1 MRVPPADAD
10 MRRRP
15 EFAKPFLAP
24 FFQTDCVRT
33 KTEKTTQIDWSKWKE
48 QGVEFTSRFL
58 RRYGRKLAHTY
69 ATLKLQQPE
78 NPSNYKASGLIYGLV
93 DSHANLLYI
102 GKTGKTMQERVA
114 KHWSGRNSKQD
125 QFKRHL
131 QNLPSPPYAFVLYD
145 IPGAFYS
152 DGCSFDR
159 VSEPI
164 EMAFIAMLQPMFNTV
179 RTASDLNRRRKKPR
193 TAPSFTKAPGNER
206 DAQGASRER
215 GEPWVH
221 VDGEEIRIN
230 QGRGRFFGIRRQ
242 LQHLFGL
249 EEDALREYDVNPW
262 MKSRVYRVRTWV
274 RRFMIEHLQHPK
286 VGILDELLTAR
297 LGEINHLAKKK
308 KSAARTPWFCIQQ
321 VSKLLDERKLAAIFR
336 HDAQLRALLA
346 DPTEFINTRVSTSLN
361 PPLGVLLSNFTEVS
375 RQTTP
380 EPAPPPE
387 DCPCQKYL
395 LQGYHIQGHA
405 CGQAHL
411 LDTCSELVT
420 LFDKG
425 RKFRPDGGDEA
436 ICTEVDRAVALFV
449 EGYFNDSPPSFARL
463 LREKIMSTVG
473 VTRIGAEPEV
483 TTTSRRRLRELHKD
497 LVILPVDKSSHD
509 FGFVCR
515 RFYNQDLYTKVNH
528 SVNYAPSE
536 KTPEEV
542 VADHKTYLEQKGLSP
557 TNTLPYLYGTLKLH
571 KEVITMRYIAG
582 VSRKNTVGP
591 GETFPERETRRPDAT
606 FSSTTDAQLD
616 LTGLLKSV
624 MEILRREDNDRFN
637 ATGFR
642 FFWITESSDDTAFF
656 LKTHVDELS
665 GLVAGTWDFT
675 TMYDQLG
682 LEELLEE
689 IAGTIDEAFAAEA
702 ERLGVRV
709 DELVLV
715 RPKSQHG
722 PQKKK
727 RCFAFMLLTDLSSQ
741 QAAYSAH
748 DLKALLAFCL
758 ANTYVLV
765 NGILMRQILGI
776 PMGANASPDI
786 ANLFCYAKEK
796 RYMMRLLA
804 ERDIRRATLLSMTR
818 RFIDDLLCFGTKP
831 PPESIYSMG
840 YKQTNACVGDAT
852 FLGIRIRHEVS
863 GASGRRY
870 MRLSVL
876 DKAKAYPYRPLAY
889 TSVLSTAP
897 SNFGSSILIGALVRN
912 GRIANNIYDFKTE
925 MNNTVLKLMRRGYR
939 KSVLKSGFRKWLLDT
954 YPEAKFGEHCEKVR
968 RHFFWLIHEVERTL
982 SLLEPAAMDLAI
994 ERLLAERPF
1003 VKYNG
1008 RPQPVPE
1015 AEDDAPRSP
1024 PTEAPTRQ
1032 ADTTAP
1038 RESTRKGHK
1047 RKAEEDEQRASKR
1060 RRSNVHKPVLT
1071 VAPPSTCYRSDVCT
1085 HPPSVRHD
1093 PTLFGPAG
1101 LPNLGNTCFFGAV
1114 LQLLL
1119 RVGPIREMY
1128 WSLAQDLPNCRGF
1141 LGDFLAYFAMLS
1153 SSRDSGDQRSRDCRR
1168 MGVQAILSM
1177 FANFCDARQH
1187 DAHEALVAILSATS
1201 ATLGPD
1207 ETGTP
1212 CPGYQLF
1219 VTCLENGWT
1228 SSVRCSACG
1237 RTSSSSQVMQCL
1249 QIPCGRKLE
1258 DSLHVHGFVNPER
1271 VCDCKAVGTVVESM
1285 DLRLTAECVLM
1296 QFGIYTRNGARR
1308 QNDVKLPPF
1317 FGPPDHLLRLAA
1329 VVVHMGEDTAS
1340 GHYVTYVAQD
1350 TGWILFDDLHV
1361 TSVDDIPWGDVY
1373 LAAFVRIP
1381 RNAHDMT
1388 VRAPSPSMVLPTQD
1402 RLPDLPAP
1410 PGSAGNLMS
1419 RQSEGSPDSF
1429 CPFGNSP
1436 PCPPLPDSQCLTP
1449 HGQLFEQQLT
1459 GSPVLRCQHCSV
1471 ECTKDGQTFQGL
1483 RGLRAHERRCH
1494 LAGVRF

>member
-24 FFQTDCVRT
+24 FFQTDCVRA
-33 KTEKTTQIDWSKWKE
+33 KTEKTTQIDWLKWKE
-48 QGVEFTSRFL
+48 QGSEFTSRFL
-58 RRYGRKLAHTY
+58 RRYERRLAHTY
-69 ATLKLQQPE
+69 ATLKLQQPT
-78 NPSNYKASGLIYGLV
+78 NPSNYRASGLIYGLV
-93 DSHANLLYI
+93 DSHANLLYV
-102 GKTGKTMQERVA
+102 GKTAKTMQERVA
-114 KHWSGRNSKQD
+114 KHWSARNTKQD

-131 QNLPSPPYAFVLYD
+131 QNLPSPPYSFVLYD
-145 IPGAFYS
+145 IPGAFYA
-152 DGCSFDR
+152 DGRSFDR

-164 EMAFIAMLQPMFNTV
+164 EMAFIAMLQPRFNTV
-179 RTASDLNRRRKKPR
+179 RTTSGLNNRRKKPR
-193 TAPSFTKAPGNER
+193 AAPSFTKASGNEP
-206 DAQGASRER
+206 DTPGASRER

-221 VDGEEIRIN
+221 VDGEQIRID
-230 QGRGRFFGIRRQ
+230 QGRGRYFGIRRQ

-249 EEDALREYDVNPW
+249 EEDVLQKYDVNPW

-274 RRFMIEHLQHPK
+274 RRFMAEHLQLPK

-387 DCPCQKYL
+387 ECPCQRYL

-411 LDTCSELVT
+411 LDTSSELVT

-436 ICTEVDRAVALFV
+436 ICTEVDKAVALFI
-449 EGYFNDSPPSFARL
+449 EGYFSDSPPSFARL
-463 LREKIMSTVG
+463 LREKILSTVG
-473 VTRIGAEPEV
+473 VARIGAEPEV
-483 TTTSRRRLRELHKD
+483 TTTTRRRLRELYKD
-497 LVILPVDKSSHD
+497 VVILPVDKSSHD

-542 VADHKTYLEQKGLSP
+542 VADHKTYLDDRGLSP

-591 GETFPERETRRPDAT
+591 EETFPERETRRPDAT

-665 GLVAGTWDFT
+665 GLVAGTFDFT

-682 LEELLEE
+682 LEELSEE
-689 IAGTIDEAFAAEA
+689 ISNTIDEAFAAEA
-702 ERLGVRV
+702 ERLGIRV
-709 DELVLV
+709 EDLVLV

-722 PQKKK
+722 PQRKK
-727 RCFAFMLLTDLSSQ
+727 RCFTFKLSTELSSQ
-741 QAAYSAH
+741 QAAYSAQ

-765 NGILMRQILGI
+765 NGTLMRQILGI

-796 RYMMRLLA
+796 RYMLKLLA
-804 ERDIRRATLLSMTR
+804 EKEIRRATLLSMTR

-831 PPESIYSMG
+831 PPESIYSMR
-840 YKQTNACVGDAT
+840 YKQTNTCVGDST

-863 GASGRRY
+863 DASGRRY

-912 GRIANNIYDFKTE
+912 GRIANNLYDFKTE

-954 YPEAKFGEHCEKVR
+954 YPEAKFGEHCGKVR
-968 RHFFWLIHEVERTL
+968 AHFFWLIHEVERVL
-982 SLLEPAAMDLAI
+982 LMLEPAAMDQAI
-994 ERLLAERPF
+994 ERLLAEKPF
-1003 VKYNG
+1003 VKYRG
-1008 RPQPVPE
+1008 HPQPVPE
-1015 AEDDAPRSP
+1015 ADSP
-1024 PTEAPTRQ
+1024 PPPSPETSARQ
-1032 ADTTAP
+1032 ADSTTP
-1038 RESTRKGHK
+1038 PESTRKGHK
-1047 RKAEEDEQRASKR
+1047 RKAEGDEQRDSKR
-1060 RRSNVHKPVLT
+1060 RRANACKPAHAV
-1071 VAPPSTCYRSDVCT
+1071 PPTSTRCQSVICAS
-1085 HPPSVRHD
+1085 PPFVKHD
-1093 PTLFGPAG
+1093 PALFGPAG
-1101 LPNLGNTCFFGAV
+1101 LPNLGNTCFLGAV
-1114 LQLLL
+1114 LQLLI
-1119 RVGPIREMY
+1119 RVEPIRAMY
-1128 WSLAQDLPNCRGF
+1128 WSLAQ
-1141 LGDFLAYFAMLS
+1141 
-1153 SSRDSGDQRSRDCRR
+1153 
-1168 MGVQAILSM
+1168 
-1177 FANFCDARQH
+1177 
-1187 DAHEALVAILSATS
+1187 
-1201 ATLGPD
+1201 
-1207 ETGTP
+1207 
-1212 CPGYQLF
+1212 
-1219 VTCLENGWT
+1219 
-1228 SSVRCSACG
+1228 
-1237 RTSSSSQVMQCL
+1237 
-1249 QIPCGRKLE
+1249 
-1258 DSLHVHGFVNPER
+1258 
-1271 VCDCKAVGTVVESM
+1271 
-1285 DLRLTAECVLM
+1285 
-1296 QFGIYTRNGARR
+1296 
-1308 QNDVKLPPF
+1308 
-1317 FGPPDHLLRLAA
+1317 
-1329 VVVHMGEDTAS
+1329 
-1340 GHYVTYVAQD
+1340 
-1350 TGWILFDDLHV
+1350 
-1361 TSVDDIPWGDVY
+1361 
-1373 LAAFVRIP
+1373 
-1381 RNAHDMT
+1381 
-1388 VRAPSPSMVLPTQD
+1388 
-1402 RLPDLPAP
+1402 
-1410 PGSAGNLMS
+1410 
-1419 RQSEGSPDSF
+1419 
-1429 CPFGNSP
+1429 
-1436 PCPPLPDSQCLTP
+1436 
-1449 HGQLFEQQLT
+1449 
-1459 GSPVLRCQHCSV
+1459 
-1471 ECTKDGQTFQGL
+1471 
-1483 RGLRAHERRCH
+1483 GLRAHERRCR
-1494 LAGVRF
+1494 LASERL